1 MFKADCL
8 NQVNIMH
15 HVSLQNVRIVQ
26 LGSPSHDCEMQQF
39 AVSEKAGMDMS
50 AWTRAG
56 YKWWVGIT
64 AFNVPVQFYQFPK
77 PLAQKTSPAA
87 RLYEDSTFT
96 YSGLALLLSVSI
108 HLHMDWKCSCSFF
121 QLQSTLMIHSPCSLN
136 FILFKRIPIQLLSLF
151 KENYSLSVHSTK
163 SRVPGSRKLCF

>member
-15 HVSLQNVRIVQ
+15 HVSLQNVQIVQ
-26 LGSPSHDCEMQQF
+26 LGSPSHDCEIQQF
-39 AVSEKAGMDMS
+39 TVSKKAGMDMS

-56 YKWWVGIT
+56 YKWWIGIT
-64 AFNVPVQFYQFPK
+64 AFNVSVQFYQFPK

-96 YSGLALLLSVSI
+96 YSGLAFHLHSSPHGLKMLMLFFPTEKHSDDTHPLLSYF
-108 HLHMDWKCSCSFF
+108 H
-121 QLQSTLMIHSPCSLN
+121 
-136 FILFKRIPIQLLSLF
+136 PI
-151 KENYSLSVHSTK
+151 
-163 SRVPGSRKLCF
+163 